1 MRGRVRGE
9 RQSRRVRRAPWY
21 VTVFKGLS
29 WWQGALILVPVILA
43 FRGGALGGLF
53 GGIAALSG
61 SALARRGW
69 HALLTA
75 AALVCIDA
83 LAWGAYLGAVALLV
97 ALRVLPQPAP
107 AVPQAPPVPAQ
118 ALASPA
124 APGLPAAAA
133 AWQPTSCA
141 ASAASLAS
149 RPAGG
154 TPASPPATSGTTS
167 ANADEVMLRSGN
179 GKGQSADYSGAQ
191 VRFSSDAG
199 QVWIYAGP
207 YRMELELP
215 GDGSSACGAHA
226 TAFAPGAGGT
236 ASLTVT
242 SNGPYCGPANGTLT
256 VYQFAT
262 DSTGAVTRLNATFS
276 QVCNE
281 LPAPRVGYIRYN
293 ATTPTPVP
301 VAPSASLPIVPPA
314 DSGTTSA
321 HPDEFS
327 VLSDP
332 GGGTGGGQ
340 PFDYVGPDIQV
351 TGDWGKVYVS
361 VGDSSDLAGYWRVT
375 LSAPA
380 GKQLV
385 PGTYPW
391 AASTEGIDA
400 SGTGFGVEVVEGDVA
415 CDSYEGTFTVYQIAT
430 DPSGAITQLNATFSE
445 RCQSANPKAGFIRFN
460 ATAPTPVP
468 LLPGSG

>member
-1 MRGRVRGE
+1 MLYAQARGRPRAVGCWAAASMRRTGIRRLNARQVRGE

-29 WWQGALILVPVILA
+29 WWQGMLILVPVILA

-61 SALARRGW
+61 SSLARRGW

-124 APGLPAAAA
+124 APGLPAAATL
-133 AWQPTSCA
+133 QPTSCA

-154 TPASPPATSGTTS
+154 TSASPPATSGTTS

-199 QVWIYAGP
+199 QV
-207 YRMELELP
+207 
-215 GDGSSACGAHA
+215 
-226 TAFAPGAGGT
+226 
-236 ASLTVT
+236 
-242 SNGPYCGPANGTLT
+242 
-256 VYQFAT
+256 
-262 DSTGAVTRLNATFS
+262 
-276 QVCNE
+276 
-281 LPAPRVGYIRYN
+281 
-293 ATTPTPVP
+293 
-301 VAPSASLPIVPPA
+301 
-314 DSGTTSA
+314 
-321 HPDEFS
+321 
-327 VLSDP
+327 
-332 GGGTGGGQ
+332 
-340 PFDYVGPDIQV
+340 
-351 TGDWGKVYVS
+351 
-361 VGDSSDLAGYWRVT
+361 
-375 LSAPA
+375 
-380 GKQLV
+380 
-385 PGTYPW
+385 
-391 AASTEGIDA
+391 
-400 SGTGFGVEVVEGDVA
+400 
-415 CDSYEGTFTVYQIAT
+415 
-430 DPSGAITQLNATFSE
+430 
-445 RCQSANPKAGFIRFN
+445 
-460 ATAPTPVP
+460 
-468 LLPGSG
+468 